1 MSGSPGPELTQS
13 GPLPHRAGGKPW
25 ETEMD
30 LDHFQDRLRALL
42 DTHVCRVKA
51 SFAAL
56 EASVEEMSIESAAL
70 EAARPDA
77 TQASLQSELRRML
90 IAVAVVHHV

>member
-1 MSGSPGPELTQS
+1 
-13 GPLPHRAGGKPW
+13 
-25 ETEMD
+25 MD

-42 DTHVCRVKA
+42 DAHVGRVKA

-56 EASVEEMSIESAAL
+56 EASVDEMSIESAAL

-77 TQASLQSELRRML
+77 TQASLQSEVRRMM
-90 IAVAVVHHV
+90 IAIAAVHHL